1 MLRQNSMQFLLLFI
15 HKKKQF
21 SMLTFDNIL
30 NLNKI
35 TGCGKENGE
44 MLLRWTIFHQE
55 IKVLKGLSHEMDLDF
70 FDDMYG

>member
-1 MLRQNSMQFLLLFI
+1 MFATSKQHAVSAAFYLY
-15 HKKKQF
+15 KKNHVQCV
-21 SMLTFDNIL
+21 DNIL

-70 FDDMYG
+70 DDMFS

>member
-1 MLRQNSMQFLLLFI
+1 MFATSKQHEVSATFYLY
-15 HKKKQF
+15 KKTVQYV
-21 SMLTFDNIL
+21 DNIL

-35 TGCGKENGE
+35 TGCCKENGE

-70 FDDMYG
+70 DDMYG